1 MARSEGETG
10 SSLLRAWMVVKQLLM
25 ASYVRS
31 TALLYVLQGD
41 LRNFLAVRASYRD
54 AGSPGEFLNPH
65 GKLLSA
71 SRASDLHA
79 SGFGFFIHTGQIYL
93 IKINKP
99 QALLK
104 FIDFFP
110 HLCGDDTAKRH
121 RRPTISRPRVP
132 RIRDGGLYERVHR
145 GTSEGEP

>member
-1 MARSEGETG
+1 MNGLGYKNGPKLGETG

-41 LRNFLAVRASYRD
+41 LRNFLAVRAAYRD

-79 SGFGFFIHTGQIYL
+79 SGFGFFIHTRTKIYKCFQYNP
-93 IKINKP
+93 II
-99 QALLK
+99 
-104 FIDFFP
+104 ID
-110 HLCGDDTAKRH
+110 
-121 RRPTISRPRVP
+121 
-132 RIRDGGLYERVHR
+132 LY
-145 GTSEGEP
+145 